1 MARPRMLDDAVTV
14 TLTLPRQQKDALA
27 SKAAEAGVSMSTL
40 ARWAF
45 AQYLNEANTEN
56 QNGTHSSEL

>member
-14 TLTLPRQQKDALA
+14 TLTLPKQQKETLA

-45 AQYLNEANTEN
+45 EQYFNEKLEDVK
-56 QNGTHSSEL
+56 